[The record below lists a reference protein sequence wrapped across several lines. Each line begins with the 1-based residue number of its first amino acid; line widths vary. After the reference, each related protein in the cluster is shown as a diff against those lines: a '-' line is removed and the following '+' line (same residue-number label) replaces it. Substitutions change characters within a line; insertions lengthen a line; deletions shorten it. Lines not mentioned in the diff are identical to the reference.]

1 MKKLNFALV
10 LFSLAWLGS
19 CGSDDGNVIDC
30 LGENLFMD
38 VAHTVDTED
47 PNTIHFTFSYD
58 GEKTLDNKINWDY
71 GDGKKETVT
80 GTTATHT
87 YTAAGS
93 YTVKIQPTVRKGSG
107 SCSPEL
113 ERHITIN

>member
-1 MKKLNFALV
+1 MKKLNLALV

-19 CGSDDGNVIDC
+19 CGNDDGNVIDC

-38 VAHTVDTED
+38 VSHTVDTED
-47 PNTIHFTFSYD
+47 PHKISFTYSYN
-58 GEKTLDNKINWDY
+58 GEKTLDSKINWDY
-71 GDGKKETVT
+71 GDGKKETLT

-87 YTAAGS
+87 YAQPGK
-93 YTVKIQPTVRKGSG
+93 YTVKIQPTVRAGGG

>member
-10 LFSLAWLGS
+10 VFSLAWLGS

-38 VAHTVDTED
+38 VSHSVDAED
-47 PNTIHFTFSYD
+47 PRTINFTYSYE
-58 GEKTLDNKINWDY
+58 GEKTLDNKIHWDY
-71 GDGKKETVT
+71 GDGKSETVT

-87 YTAAGS
+87 YTQAGT
-93 YTVKIQPTVRKGSG
+93 YTVKTKPTLRKGDG

-113 ERHITIN
+113 ERHLTIN